1 MTRTCNIDN
10 MLLWI
15 RELRSD
21 RYAQAFNRLMYTPL
35 DSRGRTQACCLGIVC
50 QVAIDNGLPLAKKAA
65 GIGHTY
71 FGFGDSLKSG
81 TLPPEM
87 QQWLGV
93 DDVDFHS
100 GSLLLGAEPL
110 RPTAPNLNDML
121 EYAFRDIAEFIED
134 RYIPRELWQNP
145 TRETRTT

>member
-1 MTRTCNIDN
+1 MTRTCNIN
-10 MLLWI
+10 NVILWI

-21 RYAQAFNRLMYTPL
+21 RYAQSFNRLMYTRA
-35 DSRGRTQACCLGIVC
+35 DTEGRTQACCLGIVC
-50 QVAIDNGLPLAKKAA
+50 QVAIDNGLPMEKNTA
-65 GIGHTY
+65 GAGSTY
-71 FGFGDSLKSG
+71 YRFGSTARSG

-93 DDVDFHS
+93 DDVDFHN

-121 EYAFRDIAEFIED
+121 GYTFMDIAEFIED
-134 RYIPRELWQNP
+134 RYIPRELWHNP
-145 TRETRTT
+145 IRDTRTL